1 MRQNLI
7 ISEQSNQIISNIYRI
22 SSLLTEPSLIEK
34 VLTSIMETV
43 KYDLGFDRSTMFLI
57 NKEKMLLE
65 CKFISGFTDKQEN
78 IARSKPFNLQ
88 LHDCIETKVALL
100 GKPIL
105 VVDFDSDTTVT
116 NVDKIVTANL
126 DRGCTLYVPLKV
138 KGEIIGILGVDKKRG
153 EAVMAEQEIE
163 SLSIF
168 ANFASIVIE
177 NSRLYEDLLKEKNFS
192 ENILNSSIN
201 GILTTDIRGRITSL
215 NPAAEEI
222 LGIKKEQVHNSSL
235 QEIFNSIPEIEG
247 MLSKTLIERERI
259 KGYENTFKRCDGTN
273 VILNISSS
281 PIIDDDGNLLGTLL
295 LIEDITSE
303 RKRDE
308 YLQRMSRLISL
319 GELAAG
325 VAHEIRN
332 PLTGI
337 GVVLDILKNRQRLSK
352 SDKNLLDDAMQE
364 IERLE
369 KIVSDLL
376 AFARPKAFNFEMV
389 GINDIIKSIY
399 FLISEQC
406 NNQNIKLITRHGRRL
421 PKSLM
426 DQEKIRQGLLNI
438 VINAIQAMPRGGDLG
453 IETAC
458 QIIKDNGNEEK
469 LLVITISDTGSGIP
483 ELVKD
488 RIFDPF
494 FTTHT
499 EGTGLGLSIT
509 HSIIKEHRGTIKFE
523 SEEGKGTNFIV
534 SLPIVSG

>member
-1 MRQNLI
+1 MKHNRN
-7 ISEQSNQIISNIYRI
+7 ISDQSNQIISNIYRI

-43 KYDLGFDRSTMFLI
+43 KCDLGFDRSTIFLI
-57 NKEKMLLE
+57 NKEKMVLE
-65 CKFISGFTDKQEN
+65 CKFISGFSAEQEN
-78 IARSKPFNLQ
+78 IARSKPFKLQ

-105 VVDFDSDTTVT
+105 VVDFFSDSTVT

-153 EAVMAEQEIE
+153 ETVITEQEIE

-177 NSRLYEDLLKEKNFS
+177 NSRLYEALLKEKNFS
-192 ENILNSSIN
+192 ENILSSSIS
-201 GILTTDIRGRITSL
+201 GILTADIRGRITSL

-222 LGIKKEQVHNSSL
+222 LGIKKEQVHNRSL
-235 QEIFNSIPEIEG
+235 QEIFSSIPEIEG

-259 KGYENTFKRCDGTN
+259 KGYENTFKKNDGKK

-281 PIIDDDGNLLGTLL
+281 PIIDDGNLIGTLL
-295 LIEDITSE
+295 LIQDITSE
-303 RKRDE
+303 RERDE

-352 SDKNLLDDAMQE
+352 SDKNLLDEAMQE

-376 AFARPKAFNFEMV
+376 DFARPKVFNFEMV
-389 GINDIIKSIY
+389 DINDIIKSIY

-406 NNQNIKLITRHGRRL
+406 NNQNIKLISRHHRGL

-438 VINAIQAMPRGGDLG
+438 VINAIQAMPRGGNLK
-453 IETAC
+453 IETTC
-458 QIIKDNGNEEK
+458 QILKDNGNEEK
-469 LLVITISDTGSGIP
+469 QLVITISDTGSGIP
-483 ELVKD
+483 DLAKD
-488 RIFDPF
+488 RIYDPF

-509 HSIIKEHRGTIKFE
+509 YSIIKEHRGTIKFE
-523 SEEGKGTNFIV
+523 SEEGKGTKFIV
-534 SLPIVSG
+534 SLPTVSV

>member
-1 MRQNLI
+1 M
-7 ISEQSNQIISNIYRI
+7 
-22 SSLLTEPSLIEK
+22 TEPSLVEK

-43 KYDLGFDRSTMFLI
+43 KYDLGFDRSTIFLI

-65 CKFISGFTDKQEN
+65 CKFISGFTAEQEN
-78 IARSKPFNLQ
+78 IARSKPFKLQ
-88 LHDCIETKVALL
+88 LHDCIETKVALR
-100 GKPIL
+100 GKSIL
-105 VVDFDSDTTVT
+105 VVDFFSDPAVT
-116 NVDKIVTANL
+116 KVDKIVTANL

-153 EAVMAEQEIE
+153 ETVITEQEIE

-177 NSRLYEDLLKEKNFS
+177 NSRLYEALLKEKNFS
-192 ENILNSSIN
+192 ENILSSSIN
-201 GILTTDIRGRITSL
+201 GILTADIRGWITSM

-235 QEIFNSIPEIEG
+235 RELFSSIPEIEE
-247 MLSKTLIERERI
+247 MLNRTLVERERI
-259 KGYENTFKRCDGTN
+259 KGYESTFKKCDGKN

-281 PIIDDDGNLLGTLL
+281 PIIDDDGNLIGTLL
-295 LIEDITSE
+295 LIQDITSE
-303 RKRDE
+303 RERDE

-337 GVVLDILKNRQRLSK
+337 GVVLDILRNRQRLSK
-352 SDKNLLDDAMQE
+352 SDKNLLDEATLE

-376 AFARPKAFNFEMV
+376 DFARPKAFNFEIV
-389 GINDIIKSIY
+389 NINDIIKSIH

-406 NNQNIKLITRHGRRL
+406 NNQNIKLITRHKRGL

-438 VINAIQAMPRGGDLG
+438 VINAIQAMPRGGNLN

-458 QIIKDNGNEEK
+458 HILIDNGNEEK
-469 LLVITISDTGSGIP
+469 QLIITISDTGSGIP
-483 ELVKD
+483 DLVRD

-499 EGTGLGLSIT
+499 DGTGLGLSIT
-509 HSIIKEHRGTIKFE
+509 YSIIKEHKGTIKFE
-523 SEEGKGTNFIV
+523 SEEGKGTKFIV